1 MLKSIS
7 IGARISP
14 KLAADLERLAS
25 LTGRPKSWHLCEAI
39 RSYVTTEQEFIAAVK
54 EGLAD
59 MRAGRVIEHEKVDRH
74 FEKRFKKTSRR

>member
-1 MLKSIS
+1 MLKSVT

-14 KLAADLERLAS
+14 SLDASLEHLAT

-39 RSYVTTEQEFIAAVK
+39 RSYVMSEQEFIAAVK

-59 MRAGRVIEHEKVDRH
+59 VRAGRVVDHEKVVHH
-74 FEKRFKKTSRR
+74 FKKRFGKAPKR